1 MLGFTAG
8 TILSTKSIPYRLLGL
23 NGVFLLFDAILN
35 SPYTYIA
42 KYTTLI
48 GIGSYCIVKDNTVFN
63 HFAKILH
70 NSVQKQMG
78 IEVEETEEEEEDIY
92 ADMPPLI
99 SLEQIAAEV
108 AKAVEAAEAAKAV
121 EAEAAKA
128 VEAEAAKAVEAEAA
142 KAVEA
147 EVAKAAEV
155 AKVVAEVPLP
165 PSPLDTDDDLPP
177 PFIPVPDTALM
188 LPVEEIVPEEFVPV
202 YKVE

>member
-42 KYTTLI
+42 KYTTLL
-48 GIGSYCIVKDNTVFN
+48 GIGSYY
-63 HFAKILH
+63 ILNDRVIFH
-70 NSVQKQMG
+70 QVANLVHSTMEKQMG
-78 IEVEETEEEEEDIY
+78 IEVEEVDEKVDEVDETEEKVDETEEDIY

-99 SLEQIAAEV
+99 SLEDIAAEMV
-108 AKAVEAAEAAKAV
+108 ATEAKATEAAATEAA
-121 EAEAAKA
+121 
-128 VEAEAAKAVEAEAA
+128 
-142 KAVEA
+142 
-147 EVAKAAEV
+147 
-155 AKVVAEVPLP
+155 VPLP

-188 LPVEEIVPEEFVPV
+188 LPVEETVPEEFVPV